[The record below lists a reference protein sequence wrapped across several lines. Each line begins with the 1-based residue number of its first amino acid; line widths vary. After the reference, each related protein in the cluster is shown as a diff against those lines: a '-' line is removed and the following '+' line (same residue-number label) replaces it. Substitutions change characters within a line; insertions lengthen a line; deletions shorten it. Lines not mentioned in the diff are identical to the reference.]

1 MSEQQDA
8 LGPQRTWSHLAGRRR
23 RPSEYEIVST
33 HLLWSTDH
41 PQTPWEVAP
50 EGFMSDWYRKHRTG
64 SPWTHEAWDTFRD
77 PDELV
82 YRTYNILQDGQEA
95 HVEGLL
101 DEHDELRHDKQ
112 LAEDW
117 LPTLAT
123 LYTPGRY
130 LMHTVQMASAYNV
143 HMAPAST
150 IANCFMFQAGDAL
163 RWVSRIAY
171 RTRELANSHPSL
183 GFARDERA
191 HWEGHAAWQGFRE
204 LMERVLVTF
213 DWAEAFVALN
223 LVAKPAIDEACLRQ
237 FAAAARRR
245 DDTLLSLLMGAQL
258 RDSDRSRR
266 WSVALSRFVATEDA
280 NAEAARTWLA
290 KWVPLGDAAI
300 DAFCARLPDGDDA
313 ATQAKSAA
321 AGFRADLPFAR

>member
-1 MSEQQDA
+1 MSEQRDA
-8 LGPQRTWSHLAGRRR
+8 LGPQRTWSYLADQRR

-64 SPWTHEAWDTFRD
+64 SPWTHEAWDRFRD

-101 DEHDELRHDKQ
+101 DEHDELGHDKE
-112 LAEDW
+112 LAEGW

-130 LMHTVQMASAYNV
+130 LLHTVQMASAYNV

-171 RTRELANSHPSL
+171 RTRELANSHPSR

-245 DDTLLSLLMGAQL
+245 DDTLL
-258 RDSDRSRR
+258 RK
-266 WSVALSRFVATEDA
+266 V
-280 NAEAARTWLA
+280 
-290 KWVPLGDAAI
+290 
-300 DAFCARLPDGDDA
+300 
-313 ATQAKSAA
+313 
-321 AGFRADLPFAR
+321 